1 MLLVLD
7 TAEAP
12 CSIALI
18 DGDHVV
24 DRRHELVGRGHAER
38 LVPMLDSLLAGR
50 RPTAI
55 AVDCGPGSFTG
66 LRVGIAA
73 ARALGLAWGVP
84 VAGLSSTALIAAAHF
99 FASDDDDDV
108 VVTQMG
114 GHGELF
120 VEGFTR
126 AGLVTTLPLA
136 SLPPD
141 AARIAIGNRR
151 AIGSG
156 SGLVAAE
163 APAWPDAANVVLLP
177 ADRRALP
184 VRPIYVRPP
193 DAKPAAA

>member
-7 TAEAP
+7 TAEAA
-12 CSIALI
+12 CSVALI
-18 DGDHVV
+18 EDGHVI

-38 LVPMLDSLLAGR
+38 LVPMLGELLAGR

-73 ARALGLAWGVP
+73 ARALGLAWEVP

-99 FASDDDDDV
+99 AASDDDDV

-120 VEGFTR
+120 VEGFAR

-141 AARIAIGNRR
+141 AARLAIGGRR

-156 SGLVAAE
+156 SALIADE
-163 APAWPDAANVVLLP
+163 APAWPDAANVALLP
-177 ADRRALP
+177 ADRRDLP